1 MLDCKGRANKRVL
14 HTMNGIRGVEY
25 VIELITVLA

>member
-1 MLDCKGRANKRVL
+1 MLDCNKGTCKQTRHAHDEHR
-14 HTMNGIRGVEY
+14 VEY